1 MDKKSQRSRHSS
13 VKYWKM
19 VQIFLAAIFLIL
31 TLYFTHI
38 KRDIRPMAVFLT
50 LTHLFAIWGIFSLF
64 GNIKGSVISII
75 VITLIMGIS
84 LVGYIFQ
91 NLKLAE
97 ERMKYKRDL
106 EELYQDMWEVL
117 DGLKDPFDFILRFD
131 KLYLL
136 SHTLA
141 DEEDKKTLEKIK
153 SVLVSRKESFALEKL
168 REYAIKNGISKRRWW
183 FYLSEITRNAN
194 GV

>member
-1 MDKKSQRSRHSS
+1 MI
-13 VKYWKM
+13 
-19 VQIFLAAIFLIL
+19 QISLAFLFLIL

-64 GNIKGSVISII
+64 GNIKGAVISII

-84 LVGYIFQ
+84 LVVYILQ

-97 ERMKYKRDL
+97 ERMEYKRDL

-117 DGLKDPFDFILRFD
+117 DGSKDPFDFILRFD

-153 SVLVSRKESFALEKL
+153 SVLVSRKGSFALEEL
-168 REYAIKNGISKRRWW
+168 REYAIKNGISRRRWW